1 MPQKVNQCWH
11 TLIESHKKPIHSFLS
26 SLSHSCIHITN
37 GLTLKFGSFSSS
49 TLFSS
54 RLIASFWYSYM
65 GMGFW
70 SALKL
75 LHPCSIKMANWRTS
89 SASSLLSL
97 LRLQVN
103 KHIFSLLV
111 WINCVGFSC
120 ISLMLPVLAVAS
132 EVCSEICITT
142 WECTTNK
149 ICNQYYLL
157 LNFFIYIYLF
167 SWIERSYKENI
178 K

>member
-1 MPQKVNQCWH
+1 MITDCSKTRAAIVLSSLMEKSHNPSHFQHCPSWKAMPQKVNQFWH

-49 TLFSS
+49 TLLSA

-75 LHPCSIKMANWRTS
+75 LHPCSIKMAKLKDIFCF
-89 SASSLLSL
+89 LLA
-97 LRLQVN
+97 
-103 KHIFSLLV
+103 LLV
-111 WINCVGFSC
+111 
-120 ISLMLPVLAVAS
+120 AAS
-132 EVCSEICITT
+132 G
-142 WECTTNK
+142 K
-149 ICNQYYLL
+149 
-157 LNFFIYIYLF
+157 
-167 SWIERSYKENI
+167 
-178 K
+178 